1 MRLTVFGATGRTGTR
16 VLEHAI
22 AEGHEVTVL
31 VRNPHKLGEVPESVT
46 IVEGDM
52 MERADVARAVDGAD
66 AVIMAAGPTKASPT
80 EMLEVSA
87 RNIVD
92 AMRDAG
98 VKRLVWLT
106 GAGVVDERDRPALS
120 RSLIRGLMKLVAGKV
135 LSASER
141 AYAVVAGSGLEYT
154 VVRPPMLADEPGGVD
169 LHGSYTPPKPIP
181 VGRGDLARFLLD
193 AAVKGEFVRESPLV
207 SYRERAK

>member
-1 MRLTVFGATGRTGTR
+1 MRVALFGATGRTGR
-16 VLEHAI
+16 LVLEHAI

-31 VRNPHKLGEVPESVT
+31 VRSPQKLGEAPSSVS

-52 MERADVARAVDGAD
+52 MNRADVARAVDGAH
-66 AVIMAAGPTKASPT
+66 AVIMAAGPTKSSPT

-92 AMRDAG
+92 AMREAD
-98 VKRLVWLT
+98 VSRIVWLT

-135 LSASER
+135 LRASER
-141 AYAVVAGSGLEYT
+141 AYAVVAGAGLDYT

-169 LHGSYTPPKPIP
+169 LDGSYTPPKPIP

-193 AAVKGEFVRESPLV
+193 AAVKGEFVRESPFV